1 MAIFLTPDKIRNAYG
16 IEIKEKIL
24 PDGSKNKPNRKLT
37 SGVPQWVTIHN
48 TDRIVTAAGTTQ
60 SEQYARA
67 THNGNMSGV
76 SVHYYIDD
84 ADCWQLLRED
94 EIGYHAADGYWGPGN
109 CTTLA
114 IEIIMDGSGKDYD
127 KKAEDRGALLAAT
140 LLHKYG
146 LGIER
151 LTTHHRWS
159 GKFCPAYI
167 LPHWTAFRD
176 EVRRNLE
183 RLSGSGDADGDGTVT
198 AADARLTLR
207 AAVGLET
214 PDPLSLAAAD
224 ADGDGKVTAADA
236 REILRRAVGGEE
248 ASA

>member
-84 ADCWQLLRED
+84 ADCWQTLRED

-140 LLHKYG
+140 LLHKYN
-146 LGIER
+146 LGIDK
-151 LTTHHRWS
+151 LTTHSHWYSR
-159 GKFCPAYI
+159 KYCPTYI
-167 LPHWTAFRD
+167 LPHWETFRKKV
-176 EVRRNLE
+176 EIYLN
-183 RLSGSGDADGDGTVT
+183 RLNIGGDVDGDGKVT
-198 AADARLTLR
+198 SADARLALR
-207 AAVGLET
+207 AAVGLEGLNDT
-214 PDPLSLAAAD
+214 QKAAAD
-224 ADGDGKVTAADA
+224 VDGDGKITAADA
-236 REILRRAVGGEE
+236 REILRKSVGIDKG
-248 ASA
+248 

>member
-1 MAIFLTPDKIRNAYG
+1 MAIFLTPDKVRNAYG

-48 TDRIVTAAGTTQ
+48 TDRIVTAEGTTQ

-84 ADCWQLLRED
+84 KDCWQTLRED

-140 LLHKYG
+140 LLHQYN
-146 LGIER
+146 LGIDK
-151 LTTHHRWS
+151 LTTHSHWYS
-159 GKFCPAYI
+159 KTCPAYI
-167 LPHWTAFRD
+167 LPHWETFRKKVD
-176 EVRRNLE
+176 VHLN
-183 RLSGSGDADGDGTVT
+183 RLNIGGDVDGDGKVT
-198 AADARLTLR
+198 ASDARLALR
-207 AAVGLET
+207 AAVGLEGLNET
-214 PDPLSLAAAD
+214 QKAAAD
-224 ADGDGKVTAADA
+224 VDGDGKVTAADA
-236 REILRRAVGGEE
+236 REILRKSVGIDEG
-248 ASA
+248 